1 MKKQAPNHQCA
12 IYLEIARQSTT
23 PRCASSIL
31 TVILCIPLT
40 LNIYLMLS
48 SLDIKNPE
56 SIIHSTLELMLITW
70 GVATGILIDTTPP
83 LDEPIRFNRLR
94 QKIYAYNFMRQWWN
108 PFDMGKIAAVSY
120 DWSQVR
126 AELWAQTRSG
136 LIVRWGVMLS
146 IVAPGTNN
154 VIDRFHL
161 SMMGTDELT
170 WAYICTYM
178 QEGPSALPPPG
189 TPKDHDDILWCEFAL
204 RLAPPSSVANGNGSG
219 VENRPLRLEQKESE
233 TVISDSST
241 VAVGFVLNAYQ
252 WKLDLPCLLTWS

>member
-1 MKKQAPNHQCA
+1 MKRPLLDPPCPRWIKDLPTPCESPTVEPLMEKQAPNHQCA
-12 IYLEIARQSTT
+12 IYLEIARQTTT

-48 SLDIKNPE
+48 LLEPKNLE
-56 SIIHSTLELMLITW
+56 SIIYSILELMLIAW

-83 LDEPIRFNRLR
+83 LDEPIRFNRPR

-108 PFDMGKIAAVSY
+108 PFDKGKIAAVSY
-120 DWSQVR
+120 NWSQVR

-136 LIVRWGVMLS
+136 LIVRWGAMLS

-161 SMMGTDELT
+161 SVMGTDELT

-178 QEGPSALPPPG
+178 QEGPAALPPPG
-189 TPKDHDDILWCEFAL
+189 APKDHDDILWCEFAL
-204 RLAPPSSVANGNGSG
+204 RLAPRVVWPA
-219 VENRPLRLEQKESE
+219 EMDLESR
-233 TVISDSST
+233 T
-241 VAVGFVLNAYQ
+241 A
-252 WKLDLPCLLTWS
+252 P